1 MFGILYIPNMALP
14 LSLAD
19 VAPIEATG
27 PGDDLLTVTQAAALV
42 NCTVRNLERYWSLGR
57 GPARTRI
64 AGRVFVSRA
73 ALAAWID
80 GRATTT
86 KPMAVLQDPDTCQI
100 AQGRRFP
107 CQ

>member
-1 MFGILYIPNMALP
+1 MALP

-57 GPARTRI
+57 GPTRTRI
-64 AGRVFVSRA
+64 AGRVFVARA

-80 GRATTT
+80 GRATAARAVRA
-86 KPMAVLQDPDTCQI
+86 PVLQDPVTNQI

>member
-1 MFGILYIPNMALP
+1 MALP

-42 NCTVRNLERYWSLGR
+42 NCTARNLERYWSCGR
-57 GPARTRI
+57 GPTRTRI
-64 AGRVFVSRA
+64 AGRVFVARA

-80 GRATTT
+80 GRATAA
-86 KPMAVLQDPDTCQI
+86 KAEQALVIQNPVINQI
-100 AQGRRFP
+100 AHGRRFS
-107 CQ
+107 CR